1 MIIVI
6 IRIRIIILCTLV
18 LLFYLLRFEL
28 FMKFSPLFLAVSA
41 VLSSTAVFAD
51 TADSA
56 TDSSSNKQ
64 AMEVIEVKGS
74 YFHGYK
80 VDEANGAM
88 RGNFS
93 LLETAQSV
101 TVIPDTVINEQ
112 LATTLGE
119 VLVNDASLTA
129 GSKQRNRE
137 VFNLRGFELSSSNGY
152 LRDGHQHWSHYQQPI
167 ETLESIEVIKGP
179 SSILYGQSGP
189 GGLVNMVTKK
199 PTANSIFNLGV
210 DFDQEGSSR
219 LTLDAGGAIT
229 EDESL
234 RYRANLVKQDV
245 TYQREYQNGEQRERE
260 RFLGAIVVDY
270 DVNEDLFVSFHYDR
284 TNDKAGLDT
293 GAWLDDNGDV
303 IGDDK
308 TIRDMSWAFTDIT
321 VENYGVD
328 VSYILSDAWQ
338 VKVGYNEQSFE
349 RQRFESSPK
358 KEDGFN
364 EGDEY
369 TSKPYDRY
377 DDWQFTTTFIDFTG
391 EFELAGVDHNLLVGA
406 NYLDYYYG
414 QLKVKADSFEYS
426 AGQAEPLR
434 PDISYATDDSLY
446 TSEYNYYGIYIQDL
460 ITINQEWQVM
470 VGGRYDKQSKTG
482 ADNES
487 LLPKAGLLYHPSD
500 NTTFYASYSEGFEP
514 QSSETINDDDDLN
527 YGMEIDAM
535 TSKQYELGAKWQL
548 LDDRL
553 LLTSAI
559 FDITKSG
566 VLVKE
571 YYDDGSYATSQVGE
585 QRHKGFEMAAQGAV
599 TAKFFVMASAM
610 NLDAAY
616 GASGKFNGATPV
628 DAPEWSAAIWSRYEV
643 TEDLS
648 INAGAF
654 YEGERFADQDNTI
667 VKDAYTRIDVGATYK
682 ISVSNTDINLRFN
695 IQNLFD
701 TDYLAGGGVSNVTVG
716 DGRSFR
722 LAMQVAF

>member
-1 MIIVI
+1 MIV
-6 IRIRIIILCTLV
+6 IRIRTIIYCTLV
-18 LLFYLLRFEL
+18 SLLYSLRFEL
-28 FMKFSPLFLAVSA
+28 FMKFSPFFLAVST
-41 VLSSTAVFAD
+41 VLSS
-51 TADSA
+51 
-56 TDSSSNKQ
+56 Q
-64 AMEVIEVKGS
+64 AALANTSDNSEDHKAIEVIEVKGS
-74 YFHGYK
+74 YFNGYK
-80 VDEANGAM
+80 VDSAKGAM
-88 RGNFS
+88 RSNIS

-119 VLVNDASLTA
+119 VLGNDASLTA

-229 EDESL
+229 DDESL
-234 RYRANLVKQDV
+234 RYRANLVKQEV

-260 RFLGAIVVDY
+260 RFLGALVVDY
-270 DVNEDLFVSFHYDR
+270 DVNDDLLVRLHYDR

-293 GAWLDDNGDV
+293 GAWLDDNGAV

-321 VENYGVD
+321 VENYGID
-328 VSYILSDAWQ
+328 VTYALGNSWQ
-338 VKVGYNEQSFE
+338 VAVGYNQQTFE
-349 RQRFESSPK
+349 RQRFESAPK
-358 KEDGFN
+358 KPSDFV
-364 EGDEY
+364 EGDAY
-369 TSKPYDRY
+369 TSNPYDRF
-377 DDWQFTTTFIDFTG
+377 DDWQFTTAFIDFSG
-391 EFELAGVDHNLLVGA
+391 QFELAGLDHNLLIGG
-406 NYLDYYYG
+406 NSLDYYYG
-414 QLKVKADSFEYS
+414 QLRTKNKSDSFEYS
-426 AGQAEPLR
+426 AGQAEPSR
-434 PDISYATDDSLY
+434 PDITYATDDSLY
-446 TSEYNYYGIYIQDL
+446 TSEFDYYGIYIQDL

-470 VGGRYDKQSKTG
+470 VAGRYDKQNKEG
-482 ADNES
+482 ADNQS
-487 LLPKAGLLYHPSD
+487 ILPKAALLYHPSD

-514 QSSETINDDDDLN
+514 QRSETINDKDDLN
-527 YGMEIDAM
+527 HGMEIDAM
-535 TSKQYELGAKWQL
+535 TSEQYEIGVKWQL

-559 FDITKSG
+559 FDITKYG
-566 VLVKE
+566 VLASEDYQGEDESIETV
-571 YYDDGSYATSQVGE
+571 TTQIGE

-599 TAKFFVMASAM
+599 TDKLFVMASMM
-610 NLDAAY
+610 NLDATY
-616 GASGKFNGATPV
+616 GDDAKFGGATPI
-628 DAPEWSAAIWSRYEV
+628 DAPEWSASLWSRYEL
-643 TEDLS
+643 TENLA

-654 YEGERFADQDNTI
+654 YEGERFADNDNTI
-667 VKDAYTRIDVGATYK
+667 VKDAYTRVDVGATYK
-682 ISVSNTDINLRFN
+682 MVINNSDINLRFN

-701 TDYLAGGGVSNVTVG
+701 ADYLAGGNNTNVTVG
-716 DGRSFR
+716 DDRSFR

>member
-628 DAPEWSAAIWSRYEV
+628 DAPEWSASIWSRYEV

>member
-1 MIIVI
+1 
-6 IRIRIIILCTLV
+6 
-18 LLFYLLRFEL
+18 
-28 FMKFSPLFLAVSA
+28 MKFSPLFLAVSS

-56 TDSSSNKQ
+56 TDGSSNKQ

-74 YFHGYK
+74 YFNGYK
-80 VDEANGAM
+80 VDTANGAM
-88 RGNFS
+88 RADIS

-119 VLVNDASLTA
+119 VLGNDASLTA

-219 LTLDAGGAIT
+219 LTLDAGGAIS

-245 TYQREYQNGEQRERE
+245 IYQREYQNGEQRERE
-260 RFLGAIVVDY
+260 RFLGALVVDY
-270 DVNEDLFVSFHYDR
+270 DVNEDLLVSIHYDR

-338 VKVGYNEQSFE
+338 VKVGYNEQTFE
-349 RQRFESSPK
+349 RQRFESAPK
-358 KEDGFN
+358 KPSDFV
-364 EGDEY
+364 EGDSY
-369 TSKPYDRY
+369 TSNPYDRY
-377 DDWQFTTTFIDFTG
+377 DDWQFTTAFIDFTG
-391 EFELAGVDHNLLVGA
+391 EFELAGVEHNLLIGA

-414 QLKVKADSFEYS
+414 QLRTKNKSDSFEYS
-426 AGQAEPLR
+426 AGQVEPSR

-446 TSEYNYYGIYIQDL
+446 TSEYDYYGIYIQDL

-487 LLPKAGLLYHPSD
+487 VLPKAGLLYHPSD
-500 NTTFYASYSEGFEP
+500 NATFYGSYSEGFEP
-514 QSSETINDDDDLN
+514 QSSETINDEDDYN
-527 YGMEIDAM
+527 HGMKIDAE
-535 TSKQYELGAKWQL
+535 TSKQYEVGVKWQL
-548 LDDRL
+548 FDDRL
-553 LLTSAI
+553 LLTSAL

-566 VLVKE
+566 VLVTEDYQGTDENITKI
-571 YYDDGSYATSQVGE
+571 TTQVGE
-585 QRHKGFEMAAQGAV
+585 QRHKGFEMAAQGAI
-599 TAKFFVMASAM
+599 TDKLFVMTSIM
-610 NLDAAY
+610 NLDAVY
-616 GASGKFNGATPV
+616 EKDEQYTGMTPV
-628 DAPEWSAAIWSRYEV
+628 DAPEWSASVWSRYEF
-643 TEDLS
+643 TENFA

-654 YEGERFADQDNTI
+654 YQGERFADTDNTI

-682 ISVSNTDINLRFN
+682 IALQNTDINLRFN
-695 IQNLFD
+695 VQNLFD
-701 TDYLAGGGVSNVTVG
+701 TDYLAGGGTSNVTVG

-722 LAMQVAF
+722 IAMQIAF